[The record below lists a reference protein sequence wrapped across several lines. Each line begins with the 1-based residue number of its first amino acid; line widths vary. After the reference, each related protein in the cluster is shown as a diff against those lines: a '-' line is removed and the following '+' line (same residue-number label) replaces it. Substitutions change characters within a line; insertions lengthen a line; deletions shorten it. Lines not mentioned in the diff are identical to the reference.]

1 MKTYVAILAA
11 GKGLRM
17 GLSQPKQFEMLDGKT
32 VLEHS
37 VDTFEKHPN
46 IAGIFVV
53 VHDDFLDNTR
63 RLLNVRNRP
72 KILGVIAGGL
82 ERMDSSRNAILAL
95 ENHVGAG
102 FARPSSAGT
111 INANEGG
118 QTPPLH
124 TNCNLLI
131 HDAARPFISERIIT
145 DVVDA
150 LKTHTAVSVAVP
162 ATDTVYICTDALR
175 QAQGPSV
182 PAGVSAPLNDR
193 VIQSSPKRE
202 TVYLAQTP
210 QGGRL
215 AVLRRAFENVHP
227 RPCGTPPPAGDIR
240 TSAQTVNDGRSLS
253 PAGGG
258 QGGGIGTIATDDATL
273 ILNHLPNEKIHIVLG
288 DVANRKITFRGDLG

>member
-46 IAGIFVV
+46 IDGIFVV

-72 KILGVIAGGL
+72 KIVDVIAGGA

-95 ENHVGAG
+95 EGYVETGHA
-102 FARPSSAGT
+102 PSVRDA
-111 INANEGG
+111 
-118 QTPPLH
+118 
-124 TNCNLLI
+124 NCNLLI
-131 HDAARPFISERIIT
+131 HDAARPFITEKIIT

-150 LKTHTAVSVAVP
+150 LKTHSVVSVAIP
-162 ATDTVYICTDALR
+162 ATDTIYTVIPAQAGIPQNKGNGQLQGDSRLR
-175 QAQGPSV
+175 G
-182 PAGVSAPLNDR
+182 NDTLP
-193 VIQSSPKRE
+193 VIVSSPKRE

-215 AVLRRAFENVHP
+215 SVLRRAFENMY
-227 RPCGTPPPAGDIR
+227 GTDETSAPAGIS
-240 TSAQTVNDGRSLS
+240 TPLNDRNQGRWLS
-253 PAGGG
+253 GAV
-258 QGGGIGTIATDDATL
+258 ATDDACV
-273 ILNHLPNEKIHIVLG
+273 ILHHLPSEKIHIVLG
-288 DVANRKITFRGDLG
+288 DVANRKITFRGDL

>member
-46 IAGIFVV
+46 IDGIFVV

-72 KILGVIAGGL
+72 KIVDVIAGGA

-95 ENHVGAG
+95 EGYVETGHA
-102 FARPSSAGT
+102 PSVRDA
-111 INANEGG
+111 
-118 QTPPLH
+118 
-124 TNCNLLI
+124 NCNLLI
-131 HDAARPFISERIIT
+131 HDAARPFITEKIIT

-150 LKTHTAVSVAVP
+150 LKTHSVVSVAIP
-162 ATDTVYICTDALR
+162 ATDTIYTVIPA
-175 QAQGPSV
+175 QAGISSQSTVPSV
-182 PAGVSAPLNDR
+182 QGDSRLRGNDTLVR
-193 VIQSSPKRE
+193 GNDTLPVIVSSPKRE

-215 AVLRRAFENVHP
+215 SVLRRAFENMY
-227 RPCGTPPPAGDIR
+227 GTDETSAPAGIS
-240 TSAQTVNDGRSLS
+240 TPLNDRNQGRWLS
-253 PAGGG
+253 GAV
-258 QGGGIGTIATDDATL
+258 ATDDACV
-273 ILNHLPNEKIHIVLG
+273 ILHHLPSEKIHIVLG
-288 DVANRKITFRGDLG
+288 DVANRKITFRGDL

>member
-46 IAGIFVV
+46 IDGIFVV
-53 VHDDFLDNTR
+53 VHADFLDSTK
-63 RLLNVRNRP
+63 RLLNVQNRP
-72 KILGVIAGGL
+72 KILDVIAGGL
-82 ERMDSSRNAILAL
+82 ERMDSSFAAITAL

-102 FARPSSAGT
+102 FARPSSADT
-111 INANEGG
+111 ASASEGG

-124 TNCNLLI
+124 VDCNLLI
-131 HDAARPFISERIIT
+131 HDAARPFITEKIIT

-150 LKTHTAVSVAVP
+150 LKTHTAVSVAIP
-162 ATDTVYICTDALR
+162 ATDTVYVCGD
-175 QAQGPSV
+175 G
-182 PAGVSAPLNDR
+182 N
-193 VIQSSPKRE
+193 VIASSPKRE

-215 AVLRRAFENVHP
+215 AVLRRAFENAV
-227 RPCGTPPPAGDIR
+227 AN
-240 TSAQTVNDGRSLS
+240 V
-253 PAGGG
+253 
-258 QGGGIGTIATDDATL
+258 ATDDACV

-288 DVANRKITFRGDLG
+288 DVANRKITFRGDL